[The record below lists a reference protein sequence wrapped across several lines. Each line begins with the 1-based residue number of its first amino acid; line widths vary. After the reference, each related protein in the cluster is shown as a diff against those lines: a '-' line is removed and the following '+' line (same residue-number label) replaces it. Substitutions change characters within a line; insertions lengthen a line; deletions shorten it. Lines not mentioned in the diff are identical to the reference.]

1 MSFLQGTITFD
12 VFPRGFDDGESY
24 DSSDDNDDDGD
35 HDHDDQQT
43 LSGGIAF
50 GGAIGSNW
58 T

>member
-1 MSFLQGTITFD
+1 MSFCREPLLSMF
-12 VFPRGFDDGESY
+12 FPHGFDDGESY
-24 DSSDDNDDDGD
+24 DSGDDGDDDGD
-35 HDHDDQQT
+35 HDHEHQQT